1 MCASIFDIV
10 TDWIL
15 INVDFQYPFNPM
27 LLRLL
32 RMAKIAR
39 LVRLVRSAKGL
50 RTLLTTISK
59 CLPALGNVISLLGLC
74 CLIFAT
80 MGMALFGDVI
90 PQEQLGYGGSWPA
103 FDTFG
108 GAMLQMIMM
117 ATSEQWPSIMRACT
131 VVAPFCGV
139 QAGTPADAD
148 YDDCGAPTGVAVVFF
163 VLYQLLGSLLMMN
176 LTVGVVVDQFSSSS
190 IQENMCASKA
200 CLPQMHASHD
210 AWLPQMPSTVCHP
223 QRCSSLC
230 GRLYFATPPTQQ
242 PSSSPPVSHASPSH
256 RCVTQTAVLEFQD
269 KWSRLDPD
277 GTYYISAHYL
287 GRLLTQMLPP
297 LGVRDEEKVAS
308 GKSQYVDV
316 LRRLETAW
324 LPVRGHGQVQ
334 FQEVLFAL
342 ARTSINES
350 ADPRLHGMQAGQRLP
365 ECALRQTLDKQMRKN
380 LDLRDLKDA
389 PVEWNA
395 HEYVAAQKVQRTYRG
410 FRAREALHT
419 SKQRQI
425 KQKRVSTAFRISST
439 LLTSFVVADVKSSAT
454 ALASEP
460 SHLATIRLSTRG
472 RE

>member
-1 MCASIFDIV
+1 
-10 TDWIL
+10 
-15 INVDFQYPFNPM
+15 
-27 LLRLL
+27 
-32 RMAKIAR
+32 
-39 LVRLVRSAKGL
+39 
-50 RTLLTTISK
+50 
-59 CLPALGNVISLLGLC
+59 
-74 CLIFAT
+74 
-80 MGMALFGDVI
+80 
-90 PQEQLGYGGSWPA
+90 
-103 FDTFG
+103 
-108 GAMLQMIMM
+108 
-117 ATSEQWPSIMRACT
+117 
-131 VVAPFCGV
+131 
-139 QAGTPADAD
+139 
-148 YDDCGAPTGVAVVFF
+148 
-163 VLYQLLGSLLMMN
+163 MN

-190 IQENMCASKA
+190 IQENM
-200 CLPQMHASHD
+200 
-210 AWLPQMPSTVCHP
+210 
-223 QRCSSLC
+223 
-230 GRLYFATPPTQQ
+230 
-242 PSSSPPVSHASPSH
+242 
-256 RCVTQTAVLEFQD
+256 CVTQTAVLEFQD